1 MLLHVDDDEANRAK
15 PCLSVTLVSS
25 EPFPSLLRYHFILL
39 CISLTLLMLYI
50 CYCHLITVQELPKL
64 LHSRPNYS
72 DECFLASYE
81 DTFCVLGAC
90 SVWNESEAAHTALGH
105 NIMPTS
111 LPAGSGGSGSFY
123 FT

>member
-1 MLLHVDDDEANRAK
+1 M
-15 PCLSVTLVSS
+15 
-25 EPFPSLLRYHFILL
+25 
-39 CISLTLLMLYI
+39 
-50 CYCHLITVQELPKL
+50 QELPKL
-64 LHSRPNYS
+64 LRSRSNYS

-111 LPAGSGGSGSFY
+111 HYHHRALEALVLFTLHDREFAFY
-123 FT
+123 L